1 MAISAHFIN
10 NYRSLF
16 PHIWH
21 LKGFLKIS
29 LSFTWMLLARWLCFT
44 FSAIW
49 CFGEQTKTN
58 VVTIWVRCSFPDN
71 WTDTTHLFTKTLWV
85 GQKLQNKKMNHR
97 SRLNR
102 FQNHFVLA
110 SKRFCCLGTHS
121 GCASFMVTQYKI
133 HVWFHSQDLNPT
145 NGETVMTTS
154 DEEAGERAVVS
165 GASHSLTR
173 VWTLGRLEAGC
184 FYFHVLQHNNVYKME
199 FIWSE
204 DTWEEHWSIA
214 PPSPPRR
221 RSTRVYRMWRQ
232 TQAECLRAIGS
243 EWDPDVVTT
252 AVHKSQSSSL
262 TYHEGDGPAW
272 EIWQRTSFR
281 GHLDQP

>member
-214 PPSPPRR
+214 PPSPPPPQHQSVQDVKTDPGWVSPCHWQWMGPRCCHYSSPQIPEFLTDLPR
-221 RSTRVYRMWRQ
+221 GRWTS
-232 TQAECLRAIGS
+232 LRDMAADI
-243 EWDPDVVTT
+243 
-252 AVHKSQSSSL
+252 L
-262 TYHEGDGPAW
+262 
-272 EIWQRTSFR
+272 
-281 GHLDQP
+281 